1 MEAMT
6 NRVQRPMSPERM
18 STPQPPVI
26 QEEYSR
32 YFVEPQYQAP
42 QPPSSTHMIDRN
54 LVILIFIVFVI
65 GLLLGKSMNPVV
77 LTR

>member
-42 QPPSSTHMIDRN
+42 QSPSTHMIDRN